1 MSMSSNK
8 TVTRAARLVLLRHG
22 EVASHRGDVPVT
34 EPGLA
39 HAERTGKVLGG
50 IDGRFTVLFG
60 GTRRTRE
67 TAEAL
72 CRGIGDQ
79 DRTGE
84 PVESFALRNPDLYLA
99 GTRVNMVSSHA
110 ALAEQIPG
118 MTETEAEASEWWST
132 FLSHT
137 DRIGWWLRDAN
148 PPGDTAHDVATR
160 LLRFAASLTDPGP
173 MSSTTVIGVTHSP
186 VLRAVLHH
194 ATGADSGEPA
204 YVTGVQ
210 ITLTGSDTPRI
221 QAFDP
226 LADLPGDR
234 T

>member
-1 MSMSSNK
+1 MSTPSNK
-8 TVTRAARLVLLRHG
+8 TVTRAARLILLRHG

-39 HAERTGKVLGG
+39 HAELTGKVLGG

-67 TAEAL
+67 TADAL

-79 DRTGE
+79 DRTGD
-84 PVESFALRNPDLYLA
+84 PIESFALRNPDLYLA

-110 ALAEQIPG
+110 ALAEQVPG
-118 MTETEAEASEWWST
+118 MSEAEAEASDWWST
-132 FLSHT
+132 FISHN
-137 DRIGWWLRDAN
+137 DRIGWWLHDSN
-148 PPGDTAHDVATR
+148 PPGDTARDVAIR

-173 MSSTTVIGVTHSP
+173 TNATAVIGVTHSP

-194 ATGADSGEPA
+194 ATGTDPGEPP

-210 ITLTGSDTPRI
+210 ITTAGSAGARI
-221 QAFDP
+221 QEFDP